1 MANHVSYT
9 LDGSIARIAMDDGKR
24 NALGPGLLAELDAA
38 FDRAEKDRALVLLT
52 GREGVFSAGFD
63 LGVMKDGGPEALTM
77 LYRGFALA
85 ERILGFPYP
94 VVVACNGH
102 ALAMGAF
109 LLLSAD
115 CRVGVTGPYKLAT
128 NEVAIGLVM
137 PRAGVEIC
145 RQRLSPAHFTR
156 AAALAET
163 YTPES
168 GLEAGFLDRLVTE
181 GELEMAAMEVARQ
194 LAALD
199 MEAHRETKRRV
210 RAETL
215 RTMPVARAADMAD
228 FVALGAKKM
237 VEARARRRGT
247 RG

>member
-1 MANHVSYT
+1 MATHVTYE
-9 LDGSIARIAMDDGKR
+9 LDGTIARIAMDDGKR
-24 NALGPGLLAELDAA
+24 NALGPDLLAELDAA
-38 FDRAEKDRALVLLT
+38 FDRAEADRAIVLLT

-63 LGVMKDGGPEALTM
+63 LGVMKGGGPAALTM

-85 ERILGFPYP
+85 ERILGFPTP

-115 CRVGVTGPYKLAT
+115 YRIGVRGPYKLAT
-128 NEVAIGLVM
+128 NEVAIGLTM

-145 RQRLSPAHFTR
+145 RQRLSPAHLTR

-163 YTPES
+163 YTPET

-181 GELEMAAMEVARQ
+181 SELERVSRDVARE

-199 MEAHRETKRRV
+199 MEAHRETKLRV

-215 RTMPVARAADMAD
+215 RTMPAARAADMAD
-228 FVALGAKKM
+228 FVVLGAKRM
-237 VEARARRRGT
+237 VEARSKRRG
-247 RG
+247 

>member
-1 MANHVSYT
+1 M
-9 LDGSIARIAMDDGKR
+9 
-24 NALGPGLLAELDAA
+24 
-38 FDRAEKDRALVLLT
+38 
-52 GREGVFSAGFD
+52 
-63 LGVMKDGGPEALTM
+63 
-77 LYRGFALA
+77 
-85 ERILGFPYP
+85 
-94 VVVACNGH
+94 
-102 ALAMGAF
+102 
-109 LLLSAD
+109 
-115 CRVGVTGPYKLAT
+115 
-128 NEVAIGLVM
+128 
-137 PRAGVEIC
+137 
-145 RQRLSPAHFTR
+145 
-156 AAALAET
+156 
-163 YTPES
+163 
-168 GLEAGFLDRLVTE
+168 TE